1 MGMLKESVSIEEITK
16 EAAGYLSKYV
26 KIDKVIVYG
35 SYAYGKPRED
45 SDIDI
50 AVISEDFAGMSMIE
64 KVELL
69 SKVSLAVDSRIEVK
83 GFSREEYD
91 NALPGSLIRLI
102 KQRGKEIQV

>member
-1 MGMLKESVSIEEITK
+1 MLKESVSIEEITK
-16 EAAGYLSKYV
+16 EAAEYLSKYIIIY
-26 KIDKVIVYG
+26 KFIVYG
-35 SYAYGKPRED
+35 SYAYGEPRED

-69 SKVSLAVDSRIEVK
+69 SRVSLAVDSRIEVK

-91 NALPGSLIRLI
+91 KALPGSLIRLI
-102 KQRGKEIQV
+102 KQRGKEIRV